1 MTSKLWVY
9 LSPHLDDAALSCGG
23 LIWEQ
28 AQAGAAVSVWTVC
41 AGDPP
46 AGALSAFAEELHERW
61 QTGREAVQLRRDEDR
76 AACAHMQAAWR
87 HLPIPDGIY
96 RRAGE
101 EYLRQSTAGQAP
113 ESRAQRVENTT
124 GEAAVPLRPYDQRPY
139 NQGGE
144 RPHVYPTWE
153 EMIDLQRPPEADL
166 AARLSEFLRHELPAA
181 ARVVCPLALGEHV
194 DHRLVRAA
202 AEKLGRRLLY
212 YADYPYVMRESN
224 LEKLQALQEA
234 GWKKRLTPISP
245 DGFAA
250 WLQAIAAHQSQI
262 SSFWADQV
270 TMEVEMRQYMETMG
284 GGALW
289 SK

>member
-28 AQAGAAVSVWTVC
+28 AQAGAAVSVWTAC

-46 AGALSAFAEELHERW
+46 AGALSGFAEELHERW
-61 QTGREAVQLRRDEDR
+61 QTGREAVQLRREEDR
-76 AACAHMQAAWR
+76 AACAHMQAAYR

-96 RRAGE
+96 RRAE
-101 EYLRQSTAGQAP
+101 EDYLRR
-113 ESRAQRVENTT
+113 RAQRVEGAT
-124 GEAAVPLRPYDQRPY
+124 GGALVPLRPYDQGSY
-139 NQGGE
+139 NQGEE
-144 RPHVYPTWE
+144 RAHVYPTWE

-166 AARLSEFLRHELPAA
+166 TARLSEFLRNELPKT
-181 ARVVCPLALGEHV
+181 ARVVCPLALGDHV

-212 YADYPYVMRESN
+212 YADYPYVMREANS
-224 LEKLQALQEA
+224 EKLLAMQEA
-234 GWKKRLTPISP
+234 GWKKRLTSISQA
-245 DGFAA
+245 GFAA
-250 WLQAIAAHQSQI
+250 WLQAIAAHRSQI
-262 SSFWADQV
+262 SSFWPDAE
-270 TMEVEMRQYMETMG
+270 TMEVEMRRYMETLG

-289 SK
+289 SKKGG